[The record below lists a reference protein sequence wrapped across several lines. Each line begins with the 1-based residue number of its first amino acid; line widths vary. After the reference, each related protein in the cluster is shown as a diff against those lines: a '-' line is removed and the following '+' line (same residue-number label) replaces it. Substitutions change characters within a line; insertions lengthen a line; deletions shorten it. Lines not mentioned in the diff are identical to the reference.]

1 MNSRKS
7 IMHSIGHR
15 NFLPIWKESSLSYTK
30 VLSYTTDK
38 THFEESLTTAVYLS
52 QDKVVSWFVKS
63 AHR

>member
-1 MNSRKS
+1 MDEFKEEHNAWYRTLQFST
-7 IMHSIGHR
+7 H
-15 NFLPIWKESSLSYTK
+15 LESSLSYTK
-30 VLSYTTDK
+30 VLSYATVK